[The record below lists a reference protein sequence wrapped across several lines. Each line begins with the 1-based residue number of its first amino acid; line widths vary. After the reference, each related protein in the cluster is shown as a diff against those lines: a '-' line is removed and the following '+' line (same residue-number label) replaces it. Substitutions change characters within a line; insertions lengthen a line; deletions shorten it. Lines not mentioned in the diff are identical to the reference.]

1 MYVGIP
7 RFVSLVFIAVNIS
20 FVVAPSMDST
30 VLIGF
35 VHSPRSK

>member
-20 FVVAPSMDST
+20 FVVAPSMDY
-30 VLIGF
+30 
-35 VHSPRSK
+35 SPDRIRPQFPF